1 MDHVAN
7 LRGLGLFFTRHQ
19 GTRGTFAPCP
29 FAMTSHPQFQVS
41 FHQVW
46 VLLACGLLGIQS
58 WSQTFTISGRV
69 TDANTGEYIL
79 GANILDAAQ
88 GKGVSTNVYGFYSLT
103 LPSRPTE
110 LQCTFI
116 GYAPATRK
124 LIGSKNV
131 EWNVSLSPRSVEV
144 DAAEVV
150 GTTGQNTEST
160 SLGKAE
166 VAMATIQRLPALMG
180 EVDVLKA
187 IQMLPGIQ
195 SAGEGN
201 SGFYVRGGGPDQN
214 LLLLDDAAIYN
225 ASHLFGFFSVFNA
238 DAISSVEVYKGS
250 MPARF
255 GGRVSSVLDLGLKEG
270 NRNELKGS
278 GGIGLISS
286 RLTLEGPVKKGKSSF
301 IVSGRRT
308 YIDVLTRP
316 YVETTQAA
324 GSGYFF
330 YDLNAKYNHR
340 FSDRDEVFVSGYF
353 GRDVF
358 SFNSADAGFGA
369 SIPWGNTMVSSRWN
383 HVVND
388 KMFLNVNASY
398 TGYEFA
404 FESGQD
410 DFQFGF
416 ESGVQDWTQKAHLSW
431 YPNLRHEVRG
441 GVDHVY
447 HKFVP
452 TSFFFRQGDTEFDF
466 GEATIAYSHES
477 GAYLEDIIDVTDAL
491 KVNAGVRYSDFR
503 HVGPFTRIVP
513 GGNVLSPADTLTYGG
528 GELVKQ
534 YGGWEPRLSA
544 RLKTGPRSSV
554 KAGWSINYQYVHL
567 ASLSATT
574 TPTDIWVPS
583 SDLVPPQRGRQINA
597 GYFVDLG
604 ANREWEC
611 SVELY
616 HKDLSNLVEYAENT
630 RPDQNIGT
638 NPDNN
643 LVFGDGSSYGAE
655 FFVKRKFGELNGW
668 VGYTWSKTDRMFEDL
683 NNGDPFPAKFDRRHD
698 LSVVVDWTPSKRW
711 NFGAIFVYATGN
723 SLTLPVQRY
732 FLEGYVTDVYGSR
745 NGYRMIPYHRA
756 DISATF
762 FPKKNDTD
770 RKVDRRWVFS
780 IYNLYN
786 RANPYFLFF
795 DNEGDLLEGT
805 LEIQAKQ
812 VSLFPIL
819 PSVSWNFAF

>member
-1 MDHVAN
+1 
-7 LRGLGLFFTRHQ
+7 
-19 GTRGTFAPCP
+19 
-29 FAMTSHPQFQVS
+29 MTSHPHFSLRYPHLWLASALWWIALSGLAQS
-41 FHQVW
+41 FTV
-46 VLLACGLLGIQS
+46 
-58 WSQTFTISGRV
+58 SGRV
-69 TDANTGEYIL
+69 TDAATGEYIL
-79 GANILDAAQ
+79 GANVLEVSQ
-88 GKGVSTNVYGFYSLT
+88 GKGASTNIYGFFSLT

-110 LQCTFI
+110 LKCTFI
-116 GYAPATRK
+116 GYAPVAKSFDGT
-124 LIGSKNV
+124 SDA
-131 EWNVSLSPRSVEV
+131 EWNVELAPQSVEV
-144 DAAEVV
+144 DAVEVV
-150 GTTGQNTEST
+150 GTAGQNTEST
-160 SLGKAE
+160 NLGKAE
-166 VAMATIQRLPALMG
+166 VSMATIQRLPALMG

-201 SGFYVRGGGPDQN
+201 SGYYVRGGGPDQN
-214 LLLLDDAAIYN
+214 LLLLDNAAIYN

-270 NRNELKGS
+270 NRKELKGS
-278 GGIGLISS
+278 GGVGLISS
-286 RLTLEGPVKKGKSSF
+286 RLTLEGPVIEGVSSF

-324 GSGYFF
+324 GSGYYF

-340 FSDRDEVFVSGYF
+340 FSDRDEVFVSSYF

-369 SIPWGNTMVSSRWN
+369 SIPWGNAMVSTRWN

-388 KMFLNVNASY
+388 KLFLNVNASY
-398 TGYEFA
+398 SNYEFA

-416 ESGVQDWTQKAHLSW
+416 NSGVVDWTQKAQLSW

-441 GVDHVY
+441 GLDHVF
-447 HKFVP
+447 HEFVP

-466 GEATIAYSHES
+466 GEATVAYSHES
-477 GAYLEDIIDVTDAL
+477 GAYLEDIFDVSDAFRI
-491 KVNAGVRYSDFR
+491 NAGMRYSDFR

-513 GGNVLSPADTLTYGG
+513 GENLLSPADTVRYGN
-528 GELVKQ
+528 GELVQQ

-544 RLKTGPRSSV
+544 RLKTGPRSSL

-574 TPTDIWVPS
+574 APTDIWVPS
-583 SDLVPPQRGRQINA
+583 SDLVPPQRGRQVNA
-597 GYFVDLG
+597 GYFFDLG
-604 ANREWEC
+604 PNREWEC

-616 HKDLSNLVEYAENT
+616 HKDLDNLVEYAENT

-643 LVFGDGSSYGAE
+643 LVFGQGSSYGAE
-655 FFVKRKFGELNGW
+655 FFLKRKFGELNGW
-668 VGYTWSKTDRMFEDL
+668 VGYTWSKTDRQFDDL

-698 LSVVVDWTPSKRW
+698 LSVVVDWTPSERW
-711 NFGAIFVYATGN
+711 NFGAVFVYATGN
-723 SLTLPVQRY
+723 TLTLPIQRY
-732 FLEGYVTDVYGSR
+732 FLEGIVTDVYGSR

-756 DISATF
+756 DVSATF

-770 RKVDRRWVFS
+770 RPVDRRWVFS

>member
-1 MDHVAN
+1 MA
-7 LRGLGLFFTRHQ
+7 
-19 GTRGTFAPCP
+19 
-29 FAMTSHPQFQVS
+29 SHPQS
-41 FHQVW
+41 FVNCPQ
-46 VLLACGLLGIQS
+46 LLATVLALVWGLHAT
-58 WSQTFTISGRV
+58 SQTFTVSGRIS
-69 TDANTGEYIL
+69 DATTGEYIL
-79 GANILDAAQ
+79 GANVTDVQQ
-88 GKGVSTNVYGFYSLT
+88 GKGVSTNLYGFFSLT

-110 LQCTFI
+110 LRCSFI
-116 GYAPATRK
+116 GFAPVSKTFA
-124 LIGSKNV
+124 GSSNA
-131 EWNVSLSPRSVEV
+131 EWNVELQPQSVAV

-150 GTTGQNTEST
+150 GTSGQNTEST
-160 SLGKAE
+160 DLGKAE

-214 LLLLDDAAIYN
+214 LLLLDNAAIYN

-270 NRNELKGS
+270 NRKTFKGS

-286 RLTLEGPVKKGKSSF
+286 RLTLEGPVKKGVSSF

-316 YVETTQAA
+316 FVETTQAA
-324 GSGYFF
+324 GSGYYF

-340 FSDRDEVFVSGYF
+340 FSDRDEVFISSYF

-369 SIPWGNTMVSSRWN
+369 SIPWGNAMVSARWN

-388 KMFLNVNASY
+388 KMFLNVNTSY
-398 TGYEFA
+398 SNYDFA

-410 DFQFGF
+410 DFLFGF
-416 ESGVQDWTQKAHLSW
+416 ESGVVDWTQKAQLSW
-431 YPNLRHEVRG
+431 FPNLRHEVRG
-441 GVDHVY
+441 GLDHVF
-447 HKFVP
+447 HRFVP
-452 TSFFFRQGDTEFDF
+452 TSFFFRQGDEDFDF
-466 GEATIAYSHES
+466 GEAAVAYSHES
-477 GAYLEDIIDVTDAL
+477 GAFLEDIVDVTENL
-491 KVNAGVRYSDFR
+491 RVNAGIRRSDFR

-513 GGNVLSPADTLTYGG
+513 GENLLSPADTLHYGSG
-528 GELVKQ
+528 DLVKS

-544 RLKTGPRSSV
+544 RVKTGPRSSI
-554 KAGWSINYQYVHL
+554 KAGWAINYQYVHL

-583 SDLVPPQRGRQINA
+583 SDLVPPQRGRQVNA

-604 ANREWEC
+604 RNREWEC
-611 SVELY
+611 SIELY
-616 HKDLSNLVEYAENT
+616 HKDLDNLVEYAENT

-643 LVFGDGSSYGAE
+643 LVFGTGTSYGAE
-655 FFVKRKFGELNGW
+655 LFVKRKFGELNGW
-668 VGYTWSKTDRMFEDL
+668 IGYTWSKTDRLFDDL
-683 NNGDPFPAKFDRRHD
+683 NEGNPFPAKFDRRHD
-698 LSVVVDWTPSKRW
+698 LSVVVDWTPSERW
-711 NFGAIFVYATGN
+711 NFGAVFIYATGN
-723 SLTLPVQRY
+723 TLTLPVQRY
-732 FLEGYVTDVYGSR
+732 FLEGLVTDVYGTR

-756 DISATF
+756 DVSATF
-762 FPKKNDTD
+762 FPKKNDQN
-770 RKVDRRWVFS
+770 RKVERRWVFS
-780 IYNLYN
+780 VYNLYN

-795 DNEGDLLEGT
+795 DNEGDLLEGS

>member
-1 MDHVAN
+1 MIWA
-7 LRGLGLFFTRHQ
+7 GAFSLGMW
-19 GTRGTFAPCP
+19 G
-29 FAMTSHPQFQVS
+29 
-41 FHQVW
+41 
-46 VLLACGLLGIQS
+46 
-58 WSQTFTISGRV
+58 QTFTVSGRV
-69 TDANTGEYIL
+69 TDAATGEYIL
-79 GANILDAAQ
+79 GANVLDVAQ
-88 GKGVSTNVYGFYSLT
+88 GKGASTNLYGFFSLT
-103 LPSRPTE
+103 LPARPTE
-110 LQCTFI
+110 LRCSFI
-116 GYAPATRK
+116 GYAPLVRTFDGTSDADW
-124 LIGSKNV
+124 NV
-131 EWNVSLSPRSVEV
+131 ELSPQSVSV
-144 DAAEVV
+144 DAVEVV
-150 GTTGQNTEST
+150 GSAGQNTEST

-201 SGFYVRGGGPDQN
+201 SGYYVRGGGPDQN
-214 LLLLDDAAIYN
+214 LLLLDNAAIYN

-270 NRNELKGS
+270 NRKELKGS

-286 RLTLEGPVKKGKSSF
+286 RLTLEGPVKKGVSSF

-316 YVETTQAA
+316 FVQNTSAA
-324 GSGYFF
+324 GSGYYF

-340 FSDRDEVFVSGYF
+340 FSDRDEVFVSSYF

-369 SIPWGNTMVSSRWN
+369 SIPWGNAMVSSRWN

-388 KMFLNVNASY
+388 KVFLNVNASY
-398 TGYEFA
+398 SNYEFA
-404 FESGQD
+404 FGSGQD
-410 DFQFGF
+410 DFEFGF
-416 ESGVQDWTQKAHLSW
+416 ESGVVDWTQKAQLSW
-431 YPNLRHEVRG
+431 YPNLRHEIRG
-441 GVDHVY
+441 GLDHVF
-447 HKFVP
+447 HEFVP

-466 GEATIAYSHES
+466 GEATVAYSHES
-477 GAYLEDIIDVTDAL
+477 GAYLEDIFDVSDAL
-491 KVNAGVRYSDFR
+491 RVNAGVRYSDFR

-513 GGNVLSPADTLTYGG
+513 GESLLSPADTVTYGD

-544 RLKTGPRSSV
+544 RLKTGPRSSL

-574 TPTDIWVPS
+574 APTDVWVPS
-583 SDLVPPQRGRQINA
+583 SDLVPPQRGRQVNA

-611 SVELY
+611 SIEVY
-616 HKDLSNLVEYAENT
+616 HKDLDNLVEYAENT
-630 RPDQNIGT
+630 RPDENIGT

-643 LVFGDGSSYGAE
+643 LVFGGGTSYGAE

-668 VGYTWSKTDRMFEDL
+668 VGYTWSKTDRLFEDL

-698 LSVVVDWTPSKRW
+698 LSVVVDWTPSERW

-723 SLTLPVQRY
+723 TLTLPIQRY
-732 FLEGYVTDVYGSR
+732 FLEGVVTDVYGSR
-745 NGYRMIPYHRA
+745 NGYRMVPYHRA
-756 DISATF
+756 DVSATF

>member
-1 MDHVAN
+1 MDAVQPARKIAHHVAN
-7 LRGLGLFFTRHQ
+7 LRDLGLFFTRHQ
-19 GTRGTFAPCP
+19 GTRGTFVPRP

-41 FHQVW
+41 FHQAW
-46 VLLACGLLGIQS
+46 VLLVCGFLSIQS

-69 TDANTGEYIL
+69 TDAKTGEYIL

-124 LIGSKNV
+124 LDGSKNV
-131 EWNVSLSPRSVEV
+131 EWNLSLSPQSVEV

-150 GTTGQNTEST
+150 GTAGQNTEST

-214 LLLLDDAAIYN
+214 LLLLDNAPIYN

-250 MPARF
+250 MPAQF

-286 RLTLEGPVKKGKSSF
+286 RLTLEGPVKKGVSSF

-369 SIPWGNTMVSSRWN
+369 SIPWGNAMVSSRWN

-388 KMFLNVNASY
+388 KVFLNVNASY
-398 TGYEFA
+398 TGYDFA

-416 ESGVQDWTQKAHLSW
+416 ESGVQDWTQKAQLSW
-431 YPNLRHEVRG
+431 FPNLRHEVRG

-466 GEATIAYSHES
+466 GEATVAYSHES

-513 GGNVLSPADTLTYGG
+513 GENVLSPADTLTYGG

-604 ANREWEC
+604 DNR
-611 SVELY
+611 
-616 HKDLSNLVEYAENT
+616 
-630 RPDQNIGT
+630 
-638 NPDNN
+638 
-643 LVFGDGSSYGAE
+643 
-655 FFVKRKFGELNGW
+655 
-668 VGYTWSKTDRMFEDL
+668 
-683 NNGDPFPAKFDRRHD
+683 
-698 LSVVVDWTPSKRW
+698 
-711 NFGAIFVYATGN
+711 
-723 SLTLPVQRY
+723 
-732 FLEGYVTDVYGSR
+732 
-745 NGYRMIPYHRA
+745 
-756 DISATF
+756 
-762 FPKKNDTD
+762 
-770 RKVDRRWVFS
+770 
-780 IYNLYN
+780 
-786 RANPYFLFF
+786 
-795 DNEGDLLEGT
+795 
-805 LEIQAKQ
+805 
-812 VSLFPIL
+812 
-819 PSVSWNFAF
+819 

>member
-1 MDHVAN
+1 MA
-7 LRGLGLFFTRHQ
+7 LLASAFFT
-19 GTRGTFAPCP
+19 
-29 FAMTSHPQFQVS
+29 
-41 FHQVW
+41 W
-46 VLLACGLLGIQS
+46 GIQA
-58 WSQTFTISGRV
+58 QTFTVSGRV
-69 TDANTGEYIL
+69 TDATTGEYIL
-79 GANILDAAQ
+79 GANVMDTGQ
-88 GKGVSTNVYGFYSLT
+88 GKGVSTNIYGFYSVT
-103 LPSRPTE
+103 LPARPTE
-110 LQCTFI
+110 LRCTFI
-116 GYAPATRK
+116 GYAAQSRSLT
-124 LIGSKNV
+124 GNKNV
-131 EWNVSLSPRSVEV
+131 EWNVALAPQSVEV
-144 DAAEVV
+144 DAVEVV
-150 GTTGQNTEST
+150 GTAGQNTEST

-201 SGFYVRGGGPDQN
+201 SGYYVRGGGPDQN
-214 LLLLDDAAIYN
+214 LLLLDNAAIYN

-270 NRNELKGS
+270 NRKELKGS
-278 GGIGLISS
+278 GGVGLISS
-286 RLTLEGPVKKGKSSF
+286 RLTLEGPVVEGVSSF

-316 YVETTQAA
+316 YVETTEAA
-324 GSGYFF
+324 GSGYYF

-340 FSDRDEVFVSGYF
+340 FSDRDEVFVSSYF

-369 SIPWGNTMVSSRWN
+369 SIPWGNAMVSTRWN

-388 KMFLNVNASY
+388 KLFLNVNASY
-398 TGYEFA
+398 SNYEFA

-410 DFQFGF
+410 DFEFGF
-416 ESGVQDWTQKAHLSW
+416 NSGVVDWTQKAQLSW

-441 GVDHVY
+441 GLDHVF
-447 HKFVP
+447 HEFVP
-452 TSFFFRQGDTEFDF
+452 TSFFARQGDQEFEF
-466 GEATIAYSHES
+466 GEATVAYSHES
-477 GAYLEDIIDVTDAL
+477 GAYLEDIFDVTDAL
-491 KVNAGVRYSDFR
+491 RVNAGVRYSDFR

-513 GGNVLSPADTLTYGG
+513 GENLLSPADTVRYGNG
-528 GELVKQ
+528 DLVKR

-544 RLKTGPRSSV
+544 RLKTGPRSSL
-554 KAGWSINYQYVHL
+554 KAGWSVNYQYVHL

-574 TPTDIWVPS
+574 TPTDVWVPS

-604 ANREWEC
+604 ANREWEG
-611 SVELY
+611 SIEVY
-616 HKDLSNLVEYAENT
+616 HKDLDNLVEYAENT

-643 LVFGDGSSYGAE
+643 LVFGVGSSYGAE
-655 FFVKRKFGELNGW
+655 FFLKRKFGELNGW
-668 VGYTWSKTDRMFEDL
+668 VGYTWSKTDRQFDDL

-698 LSVVVDWTPSKRW
+698 LSVVVDWRPSDRW

-723 SLTLPVQRY
+723 TLTLPVQRY
-732 FLEGYVTDVYGSR
+732 FLEGYVTDVYGAR

-756 DISATF
+756 DVSATF

-780 IYNLYN
+780 VYNLYN

>member
-1 MDHVAN
+1 
-7 LRGLGLFFTRHQ
+7 
-19 GTRGTFAPCP
+19 
-29 FAMTSHPQFQVS
+29 MTSHPQFQVS
-41 FHQVW
+41 FHQAW
-46 VLLACGLLGIQS
+46 VLLVCGFLGIQS

-79 GANILDAAQ
+79 GANILDATQ

-110 LQCTFI
+110 LECTFI
-116 GYAPATRK
+116 GYAPVTRK
-124 LIGSKNV
+124 VNGSKNV
-131 EWNVSLSPRSVEV
+131 EWNVSLSPQSVEV

-150 GTTGQNTEST
+150 GSAGQNTEST

-214 LLLLDDAAIYN
+214 LLLLDNAAIYN

-286 RLTLEGPVKKGKSSF
+286 RLTLEGPVKKGVSSF

-369 SIPWGNTMVSSRWN
+369 SIPWGNAMVSSRWN

-388 KMFLNVNASY
+388 KVFLNVNASY

-410 DFQFGF
+410 DFLFGF
-416 ESGVQDWTQKAHLSW
+416 ESGVQDWTQKAQLSW

-466 GEATIAYSHES
+466 GEATVAYSHES

-491 KVNAGVRYSDFR
+491 KLNAGVRYSDFR

-513 GGNVLSPADTLTYGG
+513 GENALSPADTLTYGG

-554 KAGWSINYQYVHL
+554 KAGWS
-567 ASLSATT
+567 
-574 TPTDIWVPS
+574 
-583 SDLVPPQRGRQINA
+583 
-597 GYFVDLG
+597 
-604 ANREWEC
+604 
-611 SVELY
+611 
-616 HKDLSNLVEYAENT
+616 
-630 RPDQNIGT
+630 
-638 NPDNN
+638 
-643 LVFGDGSSYGAE
+643 
-655 FFVKRKFGELNGW
+655 
-668 VGYTWSKTDRMFEDL
+668 
-683 NNGDPFPAKFDRRHD
+683 
-698 LSVVVDWTPSKRW
+698 
-711 NFGAIFVYATGN
+711 
-723 SLTLPVQRY
+723 
-732 FLEGYVTDVYGSR
+732 
-745 NGYRMIPYHRA
+745 
-756 DISATF
+756 
-762 FPKKNDTD
+762 
-770 RKVDRRWVFS
+770 
-780 IYNLYN
+780 
-786 RANPYFLFF
+786 
-795 DNEGDLLEGT
+795 
-805 LEIQAKQ
+805 
-812 VSLFPIL
+812 
-819 PSVSWNFAF
+819 

>member
-1 MDHVAN
+1 MLWLIAGS
-7 LRGLGLFFTRHQ
+7 GL
-19 GTRGTFAPCP
+19 A
-29 FAMTSHPQFQVS
+29 
-41 FHQVW
+41 
-46 VLLACGLLGIQS
+46 
-58 WSQTFTISGRV
+58 QTFTVSGRV
-69 TDANTGEYIL
+69 TDAATGEYIL
-79 GANILDAAQ
+79 GANVLDVSQ
-88 GKGVSTNVYGFYSLT
+88 GKGASTNIYGFFSLT

-110 LQCTFI
+110 LRCTFI
-116 GYAPATRK
+116 GYAPV
-124 LIGSKNV
+124 SKSFDGASDSEWSV
-131 EWNVSLSPRSVEV
+131 ELAPQSVEV
-144 DAAEVV
+144 DAVEVV
-150 GTTGQNTEST
+150 GTAGQNTEST
-160 SLGKAE
+160 DLGKAE
-166 VAMATIQRLPALMG
+166 VSMATIQRLPALMG

-201 SGFYVRGGGPDQN
+201 SGYYVRGGGPDQN
-214 LLLLDDAAIYN
+214 LLLLDNAAIYN

-270 NRNELKGS
+270 NRKEFKGS
-278 GGIGLISS
+278 GGVGLISS
-286 RLTLEGPVKKGKSSF
+286 RLTLEGPVIEGVSSF
-301 IVSGRRT
+301 MVSGRRT

-340 FSDRDEVFVSGYF
+340 FSDRDEVFVSSYF

-369 SIPWGNTMVSSRWN
+369 SIPWGNAMVSTRWN

-388 KMFLNVNASY
+388 KLFLNVNASY
-398 TGYEFA
+398 SNYEFA

-416 ESGVQDWTQKAHLSW
+416 NSGVVDWTQKAQLSW

-441 GVDHVY
+441 GLDHVY

-466 GEATIAYSHES
+466 GEATVAYSHES
-477 GAYLEDIIDVTDAL
+477 GAYLEDIFDVTDAFR
-491 KVNAGVRYSDFR
+491 VNAGVRYSDFR

-513 GGNVLSPADTLTYGG
+513 GENLLSPADTVRYGN
-528 GELVKQ
+528 GELVQ
-534 YGGWEPRLSA
+534 RYGGWEPRLSA
-544 RLKTGPRSSV
+544 RLKTGPRSSL

-574 TPTDIWVPS
+574 APTDVWVPS
-583 SDLVPPQRGRQINA
+583 SDLVPPQRGRQVNA
-597 GYFVDLG
+597 GYFFDLG
-604 ANREWEC
+604 PNREWEC
-611 SVELY
+611 SVEVY
-616 HKDLSNLVEYAENT
+616 HKDLDNLVEYAENT

-643 LVFGDGSSYGAE
+643 LVFGQGSSYGAE
-655 FFVKRKFGELNGW
+655 FFLKRKFGELNGW
-668 VGYTWSKTDRMFEDL
+668 VGYTWSKTDRQFDDL

-698 LSVVVDWTPSKRW
+698 LSVVVDWTPSERW

-723 SLTLPVQRY
+723 TLTLPIQRY

-756 DISATF
+756 DVSATF
-762 FPKKNDTD
+762 FPKKNETD
-770 RKVDRRWVFS
+770 RTVDRRWVFS

>member
-1 MDHVAN
+1 MA
-7 LRGLGLFFTRHQ
+7 
-19 GTRGTFAPCP
+19 
-29 FAMTSHPQFQVS
+29 SHPQS
-41 FHQVW
+41 FVNCPQ
-46 VLLACGLLGIQS
+46 LLATVLALAWGLHAT
-58 WSQTFTISGRV
+58 SQTFTVSGRIS
-69 TDANTGEYIL
+69 DATTGEYIL
-79 GANILDAAQ
+79 GANVTDVQQ
-88 GKGVSTNVYGFYSLT
+88 GKGVSTNLYGFFSLT
-103 LPSRPTE
+103 LPARPTE
-110 LQCTFI
+110 LWCSFI
-116 GYAPATRK
+116 GFAPVSKTFA
-124 LIGSKNV
+124 GSSNA
-131 EWNVSLSPRSVEV
+131 EWNVELQPQSVAV

-150 GTTGQNTEST
+150 GTSGQNTEST
-160 SLGKAE
+160 DLGKAE

-214 LLLLDDAAIYN
+214 LLLLDNAAIYN

-270 NRNELKGS
+270 NRKTFKGS

-286 RLTLEGPVKKGKSSF
+286 RLTLEGPVKKGVSSF

-316 YVETTQAA
+316 FVETTQAA
-324 GSGYFF
+324 GSGYYF

-340 FSDRDEVFVSGYF
+340 FSDRDEVFISSYF

-369 SIPWGNTMVSSRWN
+369 SIPWGNAMVSARWN

-388 KMFLNVNASY
+388 KMFLNVNTSY
-398 TGYEFA
+398 SNYDFA

-410 DFQFGF
+410 DFLFGF
-416 ESGVQDWTQKAHLSW
+416 ESGVVDWTQKAQLSW
-431 YPNLRHEVRG
+431 FPNLRHEVRG
-441 GVDHVY
+441 GVDHVF
-447 HKFVP
+447 HRFVP
-452 TSFFFRQGDTEFDF
+452 TSFFFRQGDEDFDF
-466 GEATIAYSHES
+466 GEAAVAYSHES
-477 GAYLEDIIDVTDAL
+477 GAFLEDIVDVTENL
-491 KVNAGVRYSDFR
+491 RVNAGIRRSDFR

-513 GGNVLSPADTLTYGG
+513 GENLLSPADTLHYGSG
-528 GELVKQ
+528 DLVKS

-544 RLKTGPRSSV
+544 RLKTGPRSSI
-554 KAGWSINYQYVHL
+554 KAGWAINYQYVHL

-583 SDLVPPQRGRQINA
+583 SDLVPPQRGRQVNA

-604 ANREWEC
+604 RNREWEC
-611 SVELY
+611 SIELY
-616 HKDLSNLVEYAENT
+616 HKDLDNLVEYAENT

-643 LVFGDGSSYGAE
+643 LVFGTGTSYGAE
-655 FFVKRKFGELNGW
+655 LFVKRKFGELNGW
-668 VGYTWSKTDRMFEDL
+668 IGYTWSKTDRLFDDL
-683 NNGDPFPAKFDRRHD
+683 NEGNPFPAKFDRRHD
-698 LSVVVDWTPSKRW
+698 LSVVVDWTPSERW
-711 NFGAIFVYATGN
+711 NFGAVFIYATGN
-723 SLTLPVQRY
+723 TLTLPVQRY
-732 FLEGYVTDVYGSR
+732 FLEGLVTDVYGTR

-756 DISATF
+756 DVSATF
-762 FPKKNDTD
+762 FPKKNDQN
-770 RKVDRRWVFS
+770 RKVERRWVFS
-780 IYNLYN
+780 VYNLYN

-795 DNEGDLLEGT
+795 DNEGDLLEGS

>member
-1 MDHVAN
+1 MGSSGEAQS
-7 LRGLGLFFTRHQ
+7 FT
-19 GTRGTFAPCP
+19 
-29 FAMTSHPQFQVS
+29 V
-41 FHQVW
+41 
-46 VLLACGLLGIQS
+46 
-58 WSQTFTISGRV
+58 SGRV
-69 TDANTGEYIL
+69 TDAVTGEYIL
-79 GANILDAAQ
+79 GANVLDVAQ
-88 GKGVSTNVYGFYSLT
+88 GKGASTNMYGFFSLT
-103 LPSRPTE
+103 FPSQPTE
-110 LQCTFI
+110 LRCTFI
-116 GYAPATRK
+116 GYAPE
-124 LIGSKNV
+124 SKAFDGQTNA
-131 EWNVSLSPRSVEV
+131 EWNVELTPQSVEV
-144 DAAEVV
+144 EAAEVL
-150 GTTGQNTEST
+150 GSAGQNTSST
-160 SLGKAE
+160 DLGKAE
-166 VAMATIQRLPALMG
+166 VTVATIQRLPALMG

-201 SGFYVRGGGPDQN
+201 SGYYVRGGGPDQN
-214 LLLLDDAAIYN
+214 LLLLDNAAIYN

-238 DAISSVEVYKGS
+238 DAISSVEIYKGS

-270 NRNELKGS
+270 NRKELKGS

-286 RLTLEGPVKKGKSSF
+286 RLTLEGPVLKGKSSF

-316 YVETTQAA
+316 YVETTEAA

-340 FSDRDEVFVSGYF
+340 FSDRDEVFVSSYF

-369 SIPWGNTMVSSRWN
+369 SIPWGNAMVSTRWN
-383 HVVND
+383 HVMND
-388 KMFLNVNASY
+388 KLFLNVNASY
-398 TGYEFA
+398 SNYEFA

-416 ESGVQDWTQKAHLSW
+416 NSGVVDWTQKAQLSW

-441 GVDHVY
+441 GLDHVF
-447 HKFVP
+447 HEFVP

-466 GEATIAYSHES
+466 GEATVAYSHES
-477 GAYLEDIIDVTDAL
+477 GAYLEDIFDVTDAFRI
-491 KVNAGVRYSDFR
+491 NAGIRSSDFR

-513 GGNVLSPADTLTYGG
+513 GESILSPADTVQYGNG
-528 GELVKQ
+528 DLVKR
-534 YGGWEPRLSA
+534 YGGWEPRMSA

-574 TPTDIWVPS
+574 TPTDVWVPS
-583 SDLVPPQRGRQINA
+583 SDLVPPQRGRQVNA

-604 ANREWEC
+604 PNREWEC

-616 HKDLSNLVEYAENT
+616 HKDLDNLVEYAENT

-643 LVFGDGSSYGAE
+643 LVFGQGTSYGAE
-655 FFVKRKFGELNGW
+655 FFMKRKFGELNGW
-668 VGYTWSKTDRMFEDL
+668 VGYTWSKTDRQFDDL
-683 NNGDPFPAKFDRRHD
+683 NQGDPFPAKFDRRHD
-698 LSVVVDWTPSKRW
+698 LSVVVDWTPNKRW

-723 SLTLPVQRY
+723 TLTLPIQRY
-732 FLEGYVTDVYGSR
+732 FLEGFVTDVYGSR
-745 NGYRMIPYHRA
+745 NGYRMVPYHRA
-756 DISATF
+756 DVSATF

-770 RKVDRRWVFS
+770 RTVDRRWVFS
-780 IYNLYN
+780 VYNLYN

>member
-1 MDHVAN
+1 MPVRPH
-7 LRGLGLFFTRHQ
+7 FH
-19 GTRGTFAPCP
+19 
-29 FAMTSHPQFQVS
+29 VS
-41 FHQVW
+41 FPQW
-46 VLLACGLLGIQS
+46 LSALCLACVGLVSWGQS
-58 WSQTFTISGRV
+58 FTVSGRV
-69 TDANTGEYIL
+69 TDAATGEYVL
-79 GANILDAAQ
+79 GANVFDVAE
-88 GKGVSTNVYGFYSLT
+88 GKGVSTNIYGFYSIT
-103 LPSRPTE
+103 LPQRPTT
-110 LQCTFI
+110 LNCTFI
-116 GYAPATRK
+116 GYAPSSQKFDGT
-124 LIGSKNV
+124 SDVQWNV
-131 EWNVSLSPRSVEV
+131 ELDVEAVEV
-144 DAAEVV
+144 DAVEVI
-150 GTTGQNTEST
+150 GTAGDNTQST
-160 SLGKAE
+160 DLGKAE
-166 VAMATIQRLPALMG
+166 VSMATIQRLPALMG

-214 LLLLDDAAIYN
+214 LLLLDNAAIYN

-238 DAISSVEVYKGS
+238 DAISTVEVYKGS

-270 NRNELKGS
+270 NRKEFKGS

-286 RLTLEGPVKKGKSSF
+286 RLTLEGPVKKGVSSF

-316 YVETTQAA
+316 FVENTEAA
-324 GSGYFF
+324 GSGYYF

-340 FSDRDEVFVSGYF
+340 FSDKDEVFLSGYF

-369 SIPWGNTMVSSRWN
+369 SIPWGNAMVSSRWN
-383 HVVND
+383 RVIND
-388 KMFLNVNASY
+388 KLFLNVNAAYSN
-398 TGYEFA
+398 YEFS

-416 ESGVQDWTQKAHLSW
+416 ESGVVDWSQKAQLSW

-441 GVDHVY
+441 GLDHVF
-447 HKFVP
+447 HEFVP
-452 TSFFFRQGDTEFDF
+452 TSFFFNQGDESFDF
-466 GEATIAYSHES
+466 GEATLANSPES
-477 GAYLEDIIDVTDAL
+477 GAYVEDIVDVSDAFR
-491 KVNAGVRYSDFR
+491 VNAGVRYSDFR
-503 HVGPFTRIVP
+503 HVGTFTRIVP
-513 GGNVLSPADTLTYGG
+513 GTSLLEPADTMRYGK
-528 GELVKQ
+528 GELVER

-544 RLKTGPRSSV
+544 RLKTGPRTSV

-574 TPTDIWVPS
+574 TPTDVWVPS

-597 GYFVDLG
+597 GFFADLG
-604 ANREWEC
+604 PNREWEC

-616 HKDLSNLVEYAENT
+616 HKDLDNLVEYAENT

-643 LVFGDGSSYGAE
+643 LVFGQGSSYGAE
-655 FFVKRKFGELNGW
+655 LFVKRKFGTLNGW
-668 VGYTWSKTDRMFEDL
+668 VGYTWSKTDRVFADL

-698 LSVVVDWTPSKRW
+698 LSVVVDWTPNDRW

-723 SLTLPVQRY
+723 ALTLPVQRY
-732 FLEGYVTDVYGSR
+732 FLEGLVTDVYGPR
-745 NGYRMIPYHRA
+745 NGHRLIPYHRA
-756 DISATF
+756 DLSATF
-762 FPKKNDTD
+762 FPKKNDD
-770 RKVDRRWVFS
+770 PGRKVERRWVFS
-780 IYNLYN
+780 VYNVYN

-795 DNEGDLLEGT
+795 DNEGDLLEGS
-805 LEIQAKQ
+805 LDIQAKQ
-812 VSLFPIL
+812 VSLFPVL
-819 PSVSWNFAF
+819 PSISWNFAF

>member
-1 MDHVAN
+1 
-7 LRGLGLFFTRHQ
+7 
-19 GTRGTFAPCP
+19 
-29 FAMTSHPQFQVS
+29 MTSHPQFQVS

-79 GANILDAAQ
+79 GANILDAER
-88 GKGVSTNVYGFYSLT
+88 GNGVSTNVYGFYSLT

-131 EWNVSLSPRSVEV
+131 EWNVSLSPQSVEV

-301 IVSGRRT
+301 IASGRRT

-513 GGNVLSPADTLTYGG
+513 GENVLSPADTLTYGG

-604 ANREWEC
+604 DNREWEC

-638 NPDNN
+638 
-643 LVFGDGSSYGAE
+643 
-655 FFVKRKFGELNGW
+655 
-668 VGYTWSKTDRMFEDL
+668 
-683 NNGDPFPAKFDRRHD
+683 
-698 LSVVVDWTPSKRW
+698 
-711 NFGAIFVYATGN
+711 
-723 SLTLPVQRY
+723 
-732 FLEGYVTDVYGSR
+732 
-745 NGYRMIPYHRA
+745 
-756 DISATF
+756 
-762 FPKKNDTD
+762 
-770 RKVDRRWVFS
+770 
-780 IYNLYN
+780 
-786 RANPYFLFF
+786 
-795 DNEGDLLEGT
+795 
-805 LEIQAKQ
+805 
-812 VSLFPIL
+812 
-819 PSVSWNFAF
+819 